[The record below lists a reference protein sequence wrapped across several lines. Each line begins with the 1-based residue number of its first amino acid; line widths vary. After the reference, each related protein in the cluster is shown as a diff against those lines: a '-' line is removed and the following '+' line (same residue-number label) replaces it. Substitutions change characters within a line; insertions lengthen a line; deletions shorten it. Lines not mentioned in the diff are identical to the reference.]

1 MKPIRRFKDKV
12 NPDNIYTLAKD
23 IYRLAETDLYS
34 RPMQYFPKGIEQLP
48 ATLDSTN
55 NGDIYLVTTN
65 GNFPFKMYRYN
76 HSGTTLETKWI
87 YVDDVVEDSLYI
99 LKDKNLNRCVLH
111 TFNKNKQFEPLYT
124 QYESTLDYN
133 ISNISSNLNSK
144 IDRVEEELDEKI
156 VNNYA
161 ALWSEV
167 DQESRHLERDLEI
180 LFCSLGQEKTV
191 QTKFYTQTK
200 GVVLEETGAPVSK
213 YYSFGGTED
222 IVLLPNCSYPYNKIS
237 TEQIKSVKLKNESS
251 ICKITTF
258 GVTEKTSGDTSN
270 SVLSIYWYA
279 QIPVGSTIEYPVCA
293 PTDTLEITYEISLYQ
308 DYIERHAK

>member
-34 RPMQYFPKGIEQLP
+34 RPMQYFPKGIEELP

-124 QYESTLDYN
+124 QYESTLDYT

-144 IDRVEEELDEKI
+144 IDKVEEKLDEKI
-156 VNNYA
+156 DNNYA

-167 DQESRHLERDLEI
+167 DQESRHLESDLEI
-180 LFCSLGQEKTV
+180 LFRSLGQEKTV

-200 GVVLEETGAPVSK
+200 GVVLEETGAPAVK

-222 IVLLPNCSYPYNKIS
+222 IVLLPNCSYPYNIV
-237 TEQIKSVKLKNESS
+237 TQDQIKSVKLKYGSDICRIYKFEIKERESS
-251 ICKITTF
+251 DKL
-258 GVTEKTSGDTSN
+258 N
-270 SVLSIYWYA
+270 SVLTIYWLA
-279 QIPVGSTIEYPVCA
+279 EIPVDDFITYPVQA
-293 PTDTLEITYEISLYQ
+293 PKDTLEITYEISLYQ